1 LSETRQALLQEVL
14 RAAPFDGWSGLALD
28 RAAETLGFERHVAR
42 EAFPGGVKEVLA
54 FFMAE
59 ADREMA
65 AGAKAR
71 GLDQGP
77 VRQRVGNIL
86 RLRLEALAPHREAIR
101 RALALH
107 LLPGKAPSAIGGIY
121 RTVDAIWRAAGDGS
135 TDFNFYTKRAIL
147 AAVYSAT
154 LLRWLDDQSEDCA
167 ETWAFMERRLAGT
180 ARIGKARRQAEKVIK
195 CLPSPLPALTRLRYG
210 ARAIPIQC
218 ESQSDPK

>member
-1 LSETRQALLQEVL
+1 MTEIRQALLREVL
-14 RAAPFDGWSGLALD
+14 GAAPFDGWSGRTLD
-28 RAAETLGFERHVAR
+28 RAAETLGFEWQLAR

-65 AGAKAR
+65 AEAKAR

-86 RLRLEALAPHREAIR
+86 RLRLETLAPHREAIR

-107 LLPGKAPSAIGGIY
+107 LLPGKAPSAASAIVGLH

-154 LLRWLDDQSEDCA
+154 VLRWLNDDSEDCTD
-167 ETWAFMERRLAGT
+167 TWAFMERRLAGT
-180 ARIGKARRQAEKVIK
+180 ARIGKIRRRAEKIMRS
-195 CLPSPLPALTRLRYG
+195 LPLPPSPLSTLTRLRYG
-210 ARAIPIQC
+210 PTRRA
-218 ESQSDPK
+218 S